1 MKLELH
7 SNQLDIEFNYY
18 DRVNNIRSE
27 QGRGKSKLINSLY
40 KALIAYRNNS
50 TDIKSNID
58 LRKIDVIR
66 EDRLIDNDF
75 KKWESGGFILF
86 IDNYDRY
93 YCDELRSFV
102 KNSKNTF
109 FLIQRRYGLEYQQQ
123 MRAENILD
131 YDGKTYRLINL
142 MCDGVEYHQRLS
154 YKCGII
160 QTEGKRQTLHKHK
173 GGSHMAKNVR
183 NQKYNLHKKEKLYED
198 YVC

>member
-1 MKLELH
+1 M
-7 SNQLDIEFNYY
+7 
-18 DRVNNIRSE
+18 
-27 QGRGKSKLINSLY
+27 
-40 KALIAYRNNS
+40 AYRNNS

-58 LRKIDVIR
+58 LSKIDVIR

-75 KKWESGGFILF
+75 KKWESGGYILF

-93 YCDELRSFV
+93 YCNELRSFV

-142 MCDGVEYHQRLS
+142 MCDGVEYHQRL
-154 YKCGII
+154 
-160 QTEGKRQTLHKHK
+160 
-173 GGSHMAKNVR
+173 R
-183 NQKYNLHKKEKLYED
+183 NGD
-198 YVC
+198 T

>member
-58 LRKIDVIR
+58 LSKIDVIR

-93 YCDELRSFV
+93 YCNELRSFV

-142 MCDGVEYHQRLS
+142 MCDGVEYHQRL
-154 YKCGII
+154 
-160 QTEGKRQTLHKHK
+160 
-173 GGSHMAKNVR
+173 R
-183 NQKYNLHKKEKLYED
+183 NGD
-198 YVC
+198 T

>member
-1 MKLELH
+1 MRLELH

-58 LRKIDVIR
+58 LSKIDVIR

-93 YCDELRSFV
+93 YNEKVAEFIG
-102 KNSKNTF
+102 KSKNTF
-109 FLIQRRYGLEYQQQ
+109 FLISRNYGLRYQSFYG
-123 MRAENILD
+123 ENILD
-131 YDGKTYRLINL
+131 YDGKTYRLINF
-142 MCDGVEYHQRLS
+142 MCDKKGYFERY
-154 YKCGII
+154 
-160 QTEGKRQTLHKHK
+160 RQL
-173 GGSHMAKNVR
+173 
-183 NQKYNLHKKEKLYED
+183 D
-198 YVC
+198 C

>member
-1 MKLELH
+1 MRLELH

-40 KALIAYRNNS
+40 KALIAYKNNS

-58 LRKIDVIR
+58 LSKIDVIR

-86 IDNYDRY
+86 IDKYDRY
-93 YCDELRSFV
+93 YCNELRSFV

-142 MCDGVEYHQRLS
+142 MCDGVEYHQRL
-154 YKCGII
+154 
-160 QTEGKRQTLHKHK
+160 
-173 GGSHMAKNVR
+173 R
-183 NQKYNLHKKEKLYED
+183 NGD
-198 YVC
+198 T